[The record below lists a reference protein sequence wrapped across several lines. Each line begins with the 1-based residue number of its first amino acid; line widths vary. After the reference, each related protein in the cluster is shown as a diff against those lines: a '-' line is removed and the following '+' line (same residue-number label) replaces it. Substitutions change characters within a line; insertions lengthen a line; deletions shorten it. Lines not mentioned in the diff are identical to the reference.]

1 MKCCG
6 NCQNY
11 GSCNKKNNC
20 CCDCAFYEN
29 GGCTYS
35 SIEKEGENFGF
46 FSELLEIIFKK

>member
-11 GSCNKKNNC
+11 GSCKKKNDC
-20 CCDCAFYEN
+20 CSDCAFYED
-29 GGCTYS
+29 GKCTYGD
-35 SIEKEGENFGF
+35 IEEEGENFGF